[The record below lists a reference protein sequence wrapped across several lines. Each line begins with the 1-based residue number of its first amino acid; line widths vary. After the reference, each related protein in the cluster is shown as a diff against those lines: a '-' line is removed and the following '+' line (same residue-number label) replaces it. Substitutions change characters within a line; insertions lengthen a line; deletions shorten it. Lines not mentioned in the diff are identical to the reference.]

1 MVEFIQRHFLP
12 TIVSSVEGLDFHTCM
27 KRKKK
32 KNYACSENHKLPAKT
47 TNSLHEIKEKYAT
60 LVPNTVKLLYRQT
73 KKAQSERSSECRCMS
88 DGMFIQ
94 FVCQFLNLMVVQV
107 KVCQRF
113 VCVVF
118 VNSPHSSNEDH
129 MKLDFP
135 ISLSVK
141 VGNEHAV
148 LCFCFLELGIG
159 PIVSSQNLNSI
170 R

>member
-73 KKAQSERSSECRCMS
+73 KKAQSESPTEYQKEERSHKET
-88 DGMFIQ
+88 G
-94 FVCQFLNLMVVQV
+94 V
-107 KVCQRF
+107 
-113 VCVVF
+113 
-118 VNSPHSSNEDH
+118 PASN
-129 MKLDFP
+129 KQ
-135 ISLSVK
+135 
-141 VGNEHAV
+141 EHAPGTDIA
-148 LCFCFLELGIG
+148 EL
-159 PIVSSQNLNSI
+159 S
-170 R
+170 